1 MCTKFELLLKIC
13 VKAFAYSLNLHN
25 ISKNMVEVSTFE
37 HQVQL
42 HLSPNRSAT
51 WQQTK
56 YLIAVFALFIST
68 IAIAWAIVG
77 AWVIL
82 PFAGAEVGLLAFI
95 MYMVSKATYQWQ
107 TLLISQQSITV
118 YCSNGVQL
126 CFPRYDTS
134 LYFFEDLSK
143 KRLPRLVLQSHLQQ
157 FEVGAFLNSSDK
169 KQVHERLK
177 QAGVLIC
184 TNKWW

>member
-1 MCTKFELLLKIC
+1 
-13 VKAFAYSLNLHN
+13 
-25 ISKNMVEVSTFE
+25 MVEVSTFE
-37 HQVQL
+37 QQVQL

-126 CFPRYDTS
+126 CFSRYDTS
-134 LYFFEDLSK
+134 LYF
-143 KRLPRLVLQSHLQQ
+143 
-157 FEVGAFLNSSDK
+157 
-169 KQVHERLK
+169 LK
-177 QAGVLIC
+177 TLARSVC
-184 TNKWW
+184 RA